1 MGECLVLFLVINPDD
16 TSSEDNITCAYEIKA
31 GGATIIGISDRP
43 NNVYDT
49 FINIPSLKNT
59 ILYPIIE
66 VLPFQIIA
74 YCLALARNADP
85 DYPRNLAKSVTVK

>member
-1 MGECLVLFLVINPDD
+1 LIDRNSYVLVINPND
-16 TSSEDNITCAYEIKA
+16 TSSEDNIACAYEIKA
-31 GGATIIGISDRP
+31 RGATIIVISDRP
-43 NNVYDT
+43 NNVYDI
-49 FINIPSLKNT
+49 FIKIPSVKNT

-74 YCLALARNADP
+74 YYLALAKNADP